1 MFKEQKD
8 QCALVIGTRGRK
20 GYAGKRPDHIGPCG
34 PQEGITVGKS
44 LWKPSV
50 AMPVPG
56 MVLPATSRTTAT
68 VVRQHDEDRKDLPK
82 SFLIKESE
90 TLLAAPVQFLSS

>member
-1 MFKEQKD
+1 M
-8 QCALVIGTRGRK
+8 
-20 GYAGKRPDHIGPCG
+20 
-34 PQEGITVGKS
+34 
-44 LWKPSV
+44 

-56 MVLPATSRTTAT
+56 MVLPAISRTTAT
-68 VVRQHDEDRKDLPK
+68 VVRQHDEDWKDLPK